1 MVKQTKWT
9 ERQFDFNFPIGVFP
23 CILERLRGTPARL
36 EDLTSALPVNILTIR
51 VQGSWSIQENV
62 GHLLDLEEL
71 GERRLLDY
79 RYRAAVLT
87 SADMENRKTYKA
99 DHNSNSMKDL
109 LRQFRNTRHAFVDKL
124 EQLDEEEV
132 ARSSLHPR
140 LNKQMRVFDWA
151 YFMAEHD
158 DHHVTRVHE
167 LSLMLQ
173 KRI

>member
-36 EDLTSALPVNILTIR
+36 EDLTSALPVKILTIR

-79 RYRAAVLT
+79 RSRAAVLT
-87 SADMENRKTYKA
+87 SADMENRKTSKA

-158 DHHVTRVHE
+158 DHHVTRIHE